1 MKVRALELKCFFSK
15 RDRVHSNIGFENAR
29 HRNCWGA
36 IVQQGNICR
45 GYSARTGQCG
55 GETNGRHGL
64 NEGSQRN
71 DGAQAFFLPHTVK
84 NKHREPFPLLDF
96 QHFFRQ

>member
-1 MKVRALELKCFFSK
+1 
-15 RDRVHSNIGFENAR
+15 
-29 HRNCWGA
+29 
-36 IVQQGNICR
+36 
-45 GYSARTGQCG
+45 
-55 GETNGRHGL
+55 L